1 MTLHNLINLT
11 GTVVFI
17 YALWMGL
24 LGLTYILMDQFSDW
38 YARFKQARKDK
49 SAKVAAP
56 LARDGKAGQ

>member
-49 SAKVAAP
+49 AAK
-56 LARDGKAGQ
+56 DGKAGQ